1 MDHLASLRL
10 FLRVVERGSFT
21 TAAADQG
28 VPRSTATEAI
38 RQLEARLGARL
49 LDRTTRHV
57 APTPD
62 GEHYYQRCL
71 AIVAD
76 LDDAE
81 SVLRDSEPHGTLRI
95 DAPGLLTRTF
105 ILPALPQFLDRYPRI
120 EVQFGQSD
128 RLVDLV
134 REGVDCAIRAGAPA
148 DSGLMLRR
156 LGTIDEVTVASPV
169 YLERHGVPGSID
181 DLDGHAMV
189 GFRSSRTGEIM
200 PLEFSVGGALREV
213 RLPMRVSANHSDTT
227 ADLARRGFGLVQ
239 APRYRFMAEL
249 EAGTLVEVLPGCPPS
264 PSPLSALFPQSR
276 QSAPRLRVF
285 LDLVAEVFQRA
296 ALELNQS
303 TAGARRLHTRQPSLN
318 TRLVSGKGRAD

>member
-10 FLRVVERGSFT
+10 FVRVVERGSFT
-21 TAAADQG
+21 GAATDRG
-28 VPRSTATEAI
+28 VPRSTTTEVI
-38 RQLEARLGARL
+38 RQLEQRLGARL

-62 GEHYYQRCL
+62 GKQYYQRCL
-71 AIVAD
+71 AILAD

-81 SVLRDSEPHGTLRI
+81 SVLRDSEPHGPLRI

-105 ILPALPQFLDRYPRI
+105 ILPALPGFLERYPRI

-148 DSGLMLRR
+148 DSDLILRR
-156 LGTIDEVTVASPV
+156 LGTIGEVTVASPA
-169 YLERHGVPGSID
+169 YLERRGTPTSID
-181 DLDGHAMV
+181 DLGGHEMV
-189 GFRSSRTGEIM
+189 GFLSSRTGDVM
-200 PLEFSVGGALREV
+200 PLEFSVDGALREV

-227 ADLARRGFGLVQ
+227 ADLARRGFGLIQ
-239 APRYRFMAEL
+239 APRYRFNAEL
-249 EAGTLVEVLPGCPPS
+249 KAGTLVEVLSDCPPS
-264 PSPLSALFPQSR
+264 PTPLSALFPQSR

-285 LDLVAEVFQRA
+285 LDLVADVFSQA
-296 ALELNQS
+296 AL
-303 TAGARRLHTRQPSLN
+303 
-318 TRLVSGKGRAD
+318 

>member
-10 FLRVVERGSFT
+10 FVRVVERGSFT
-21 TAAADQG
+21 AAAADQG

-62 GEHYYQRCL
+62 GALYYQRCL
-71 AIVAD
+71 AILAD

-81 SVLRDSEPHGTLRI
+81 SALRDSEPHGPLRI

-105 ILPALPQFLDRYPRI
+105 ILPALPRFLCRYPRI
-120 EVQFGQSD
+120 AIQFGQSD

-134 REGVDCAIRAGAPA
+134 REGVDCAIRVGTLA
-148 DSGLMLRR
+148 DSDLILRR
-156 LGTIDEVTVASPV
+156 LGTIDEVTVASPA
-169 YLERHGVPGSID
+169 YLERHGIPGSID
-181 DLDGHAMV
+181 DLQGHEMV
-189 GFRSSRTGEIM
+189 GFVSSRTGEAT
-200 PLEFSVGGALREV
+200 PLEFSVGGVLREI

-239 APRYRFMAEL
+239 APRYRFLAEL
-249 EAGTLVEVLPGCPPS
+249 EAGTLVEILPGFPPS
-264 PSPLSALFPQSR
+264 PTQLSALFPQSR

-285 LDLVAEVFQRA
+285 LDLVAEIFEGA
-296 ALELNQS
+296 AL
-303 TAGARRLHTRQPSLN
+303 
-318 TRLVSGKGRAD
+318 